1 MTTNIPQ
8 RHDALTKSFLSDPA
22 AARAFL
28 ERYLNKDVQGI
39 CDLSTLQIEPTSYVD
54 EDLKMHCSDIT
65 YRLELKDKSNCV
77 YVYVLVEHQNKPVE
91 LMPFRVLKYQVA
103 IIQNHLTKHKTD
115 KSKNLLLPLVVP
127 ILFYNGKKSPYPH
140 KIDIADM
147 FEYRDLYDKI
157 GLGRFNLVDL
167 TIIKDEELI
176 THGIIAPLEII
187 AKHITVRDFG
197 LYLGNIVKAFVVAH
211 ENHLSES
218 LFKSS
223 FTYLSTEREKE
234 ELVILSDMIIKEL
247 PFYREIVMTY
257 AESLKQEGMQQ
268 GMQQGKQEERQ
279 EIARNLLKCGADTDM
294 IKNVTHLSDKELE
307 QLKASLH

>member
-1 MTTNIPQ
+1 MTANIPQ
-8 RHDALTKSFLSDPA
+8 KHDALTKSFLSDPA

-54 EDLKMHCSDIT
+54 EDLKMHCSDVT
-65 YRLELKDKSNCV
+65 YRLELKDKSNYV

-115 KSKNLLLPLVVP
+115 KHKKLLLPLVAP
-127 ILFYNGKKSPYPH
+127 ILFYNGTKSPYPH

-167 TIIKDEELI
+167 TVIKDEELI
-176 THGIIAPLEII
+176 THGVIAPLEII

-197 LYLGNIVKAFVVAH
+197 LYLGNIVKAFVIAH
-211 ENHLSES
+211 EHHLSEA

-223 FTYLSTEREKE
+223 FTYLSTKREKE
-234 ELVILSDMIIKEL
+234 ELVTLSDMIIKEL
-247 PFYREIVMTY
+247 PIYKELVMSY
-257 AESLKQEGMQQ
+257 AESLKQEG
-268 GMQQGKQEERQ
+268 KQEGMHDAEKNMARQ
-279 EIARNLLKCGADTDM
+279 LLKSGVDISVVSKAA
-294 IKNVTHLSDKELE
+294 IHLTKEELE